1 MKKPERPAEVETLA
15 RPVAG
20 DIVDDSITMPR
31 PVLVQFELENYDDLI
46 TSNNA
51 QTSFEVKIDG
61 QPTHFYFYNL
71 EENNDV
77 ATVTL
82 RLEWAVEDGAEIS
95 VKSNVSSLN
104 ITDVK
109 IGNRQ
114 ANVNFDIVS
123 ANGKGY
129 SVYLS
134 ESGVEGPY
142 ELYNNVNYNSKGAH
156 IRGLTNGKE
165 YYVYIEYNDGK
176 GNASRS
182 RPVKIN

>member
-1 MKKPERPAEVETLA
+1 PSPTESQTHPFFREGGVKKPKRSAEIEALA
-15 RPVAG
+15 KPVAA
-20 DIVDDSITMPR
+20 DIVDGSITMPR
-31 PVLVQFELENYDDLI
+31 PVLVQFELENYDGLI

-51 QTSFEVKIDG
+51 QTSFELKIDG

-71 EENNDV
+71 EEDNNV

-82 RLEWAVEDGAEIS
+82 RLEWPVEDGAGIN

-104 ITDVK
+104 ITGVDV
-109 IGNRQ
+109 GNRQ
-114 ANVNFDIVS
+114 ANIDFDIVS

-142 ELYNNVNYNSKGAH
+142 KL
-156 IRGLTNGKE
+156 
-165 YYVYIEYNDGK
+165 
-176 GNASRS
+176 
-182 RPVKIN
+182 